1 MPFRYLLKEF
11 LCFALH
17 FEIGFLVKEQEHVKL
32 HFWNQHLRFLTRLVV
47 SFLNTLEAS
56 WTTQQCSLFRTV
68 ELRRAGIIQDQPGEH
83 LSDDQVPLLFHLV
96 QAPDSQRVIPRIQNL
111 PYSIFD
117 PPIHPNLPL
126 SSPCPCCL
134 SRCLILQPPQLVKLL
149 KELTLP
155 SSTDLKFS
163 VAHNIVSLY
172 RTTPYDLQ
180 FLLVIFSTDRFMEN
194 LVQDTSINS
203 ETAFSA

>member
-1 MPFRYLLKEF
+1 MFIICFKKFRQSCGTAENRHY
-11 LCFALH
+11 
-17 FEIGFLVKEQEHVKL
+17 
-32 HFWNQHLRFLTRLVV
+32 TR
-47 SFLNTLEAS
+47 STWRAS
-56 WTTQQCSLFRTV
+56 VRWSSSPTFPSRSSTWQST
-68 ELRRAGIIQDQPGEH
+68 GH
-83 LSDDQVPLLFHLV
+83 
-96 QAPDSQRVIPRIQNL
+96 PRIRNL
-111 PYSIFD
+111 PSSIFD
-117 PPIHPNLPL
+117 PPNHPNLPL

-180 FLLVIFSTDRFMEN
+180 FLLVIFSTERFMDY
-194 LVQDTSINS
+194 LVQDTSMIS